1 MEFKKE
7 YETKSTSMTSG
18 GHEEEGGGFGGF
30 GAGASAP
37 KKVTQTDSI
46 SANDTNQ
53 GQLLTQRLAGLKP
66 LWHNKDKMSTLMIQN
81 AKIVEVRLIFEQ
93 KQILQRICEKIS
105 IFDGELK
112 LLRHER
118 SQVAKVLKNIDLRHV
133 TLYEEFM
140 LLREFEKTENEL
152 EQKKEKKREENVE
165 MQGKIAEIQTKID
178 AKKKDIE
185 KLDEQQKQL
194 TETYN
199 QMTKGETKFA
209 DFLTKVYKRKI
220 KRKKKLE
227 GEEVDEESEEE
238 SDDDDDE
245 DEDEDFD
252 DDDSEAEGREQ
263 LDLDICPNG
272 LAQTLFDDV
281 CKLRENRLDLE
292 DKIAEE
298 KKVAEQLKKD
308 QESLVKKSKV
318 IDNGLKQAQQELE
331 NFQKEKQKK
340 INDLDIVATMN
351 FNQIQMMEK
360 GYLPADLS
368 HALVFDSRNL
378 DNLQNRI
385 KELQVEK
392 INEKKR
398 FKTLKEKN
406 LELIRDKRKMQEYI
420 ERLEETSK
428 KMMVDKFGKDVDLEK
443 LELIAVNQQIEELKQ
458 KLAENEF
465 EHEKVM
471 QEWLSK
477 INSQKDESI
486 ELLKTNTSRL
496 NEVVDIIKE
505 KKAVEKFLN
514 LKQKSL
520 VTLLFV
526 FFKLLILLIKILL
539 Y

>member
-1 MEFKKE
+1 MLFKRKLEYNREKIIEFKKE
-7 YETKSTSMTSG
+7 LETKSTSMSSP
-18 GHEEEGGGFGGF
+18 GHEEDAGGFGGF
-30 GAGASAP
+30 GAGASTA
-37 KKVTQTDSI
+37 KKATQAD
-46 SANDTNQ
+46 ANVASDNDQ
-53 GQLLTQRLAGLKP
+53 AQSKAQRLAGLKP
-66 LWHNKDKMSTLMIQN
+66 LWHNKEKMSSLMMQN
-81 AKIVEVRLIFEQ
+81 AKIVEVRLNFEQ
-93 KQILQRICEKIS
+93 KQILQRIHEKIS

-112 LLRHER
+112 ILRHER

-140 LLREFEKTENEL
+140 LLRDFEKTENEL

-165 MQGKIAEIQTKID
+165 MLGKISEIQLKID

-194 TETYN
+194 TETYY
-199 QMTKGETKFA
+199 QMTKSETKFA

-238 SDDDDDE
+238 SDDDEDE

-252 DDDSEAEGREQ
+252 EDDSEAEGREQ

-272 LAQTLFDDV
+272 LAQTLYDDV

-292 DKIAEE
+292 EKIAEE
-298 KKVAEQLKKD
+298 KKIAEQFKKD
-308 QESLVKKSKV
+308 QESLTKKLKV
-318 IDNGLKQAQQELE
+318 TENGFKQAQKELE
-331 NFQKEKQKK
+331 NFQMEKQKK

-351 FNQIQMMEK
+351 FNQIQMMDK
-360 GYLPADLS
+360 GYLPADLTR
-368 HALVFDSRNL
+368 ALVFDSRNL

-385 KELQVEK
+385 KELQIEK

-398 FKTLKEKN
+398 FKTLKERN
-406 LELIRDKRKMQEYI
+406 IELVRDRRKMQEYI

-428 KMMVDKFGKDVDLEK
+428 KMMTDKFGKEVDLEK

-465 EHEKVM
+465 EHDKLM
-471 QEWLSK
+471 QEWLAK
-477 INSQKDESI
+477 INTQKDESI

-496 NEVVDIIKE
+496 NEVVDLLKE
-505 KKAVEKFLN
+505 KKSVEKFLN
-514 LKQKSL
+514 LTQKSL
-520 VTLLFV
+520 V
-526 FFKLLILLIKILL
+526 I
-539 Y
+539 